1 MQCAFF
7 TSGDNWFLFVIV
19 KATFTQIPVNTSA
32 PLGTIAQF
40 NCSADGVTRLTYLV
54 NSMTIAEVSSFG
66 VTLSPP
72 VYSGS
77 ETSVNLYVPVTRS
90 MNNWPV
96 VCVAYLPDETSEV
109 SPAAYLQGLCQ
120 CIVYYCFSRG
130 TSDWNLN
137 VLILHIGEVG
147 GREGWMILMHV
158 TASCRHPSSLT
169 WHTVPECAF
178 KICL

>member
-1 MQCAFF
+1 M
-7 TSGDNWFLFVIV
+7 T
-19 KATFTQIPVNTSA
+19 TFTQIPVNTSA

-40 NCSADGVTRLTYLV
+40 NCTADGVTSVTYLV
-54 NSMTIAEVSSFG
+54 NSMTIAQVASFG

-96 VCVAYLPDETSEV
+96 VCIAVLPDGAREDS
-109 SPAAYLQGLCQ
+109 SPPAYLQGLCQ
-120 CIVYYCFSRG
+120 CIVCYCFSCD

-137 VLILHIGEVG
+137 VLIEHIGEVG
-147 GREGWMILMHV
+147 GGEGWMILMHV

-169 WHTVPECAF
+169 WHTVPEYAF